1 MFGSAQLVLAPLA
14 CACTIVTL
22 PTCVKP
28 KEEAFKP
35 TQAQWDKIMAVMES
49 GSVKEFEQVW
59 AEIEL
64 ENNNKAAA

>member
-1 MFGSAQLVLAPLA
+1 
-14 CACTIVTL
+14 
-22 PTCVKP
+22 VKP